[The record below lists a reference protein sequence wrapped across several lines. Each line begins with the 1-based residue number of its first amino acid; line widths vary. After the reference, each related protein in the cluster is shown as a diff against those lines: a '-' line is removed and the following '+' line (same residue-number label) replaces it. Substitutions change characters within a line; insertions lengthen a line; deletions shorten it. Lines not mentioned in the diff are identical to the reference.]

1 MFTGLIEEQGT
12 VRRIKISPAGAE
24 LVIGGRKVLEDLK
37 TGDSIA
43 VSGPC
48 LTVTAIGRDTFTA
61 WVMLET
67 LSRTNLQQL
76 AAGRKVN
83 LERAAALGDRLGG
96 HMVSG
101 HIDSIVTLRSRR
113 SEGEALIC
121 SFDVPPD
128 LLRYIV
134 PKGSVAL
141 EGVSLTVVEVV
152 DSESRFS
159 VGLIPHTAAQTTL
172 GAQKIGDPVNLE
184 VDLIGKYVEKM
195 LAPRFEGKR
204 GQEKKIT
211 ISMLEENGYI

>member
-1 MFTGLIEEQGT
+1 MFTGLIEEQGI
-12 VRRIKISPAGAE
+12 VRRIKISQAGAE
-24 LVIGGRKVLEDLK
+24 LVIGGGKVLEDLK

-61 WVMLET
+61 RVMLET

-101 HIDSIVTLRSRR
+101 HIDAIVTLRSRS
-113 SEGEALIC
+113 SEGEALIY

-172 GAQKIGDPVNLE
+172 GAKKIGDPVNLE

-195 LAPRFEGKR
+195 LAPRLEGKE